1 MSDKAGDNE
10 LMTAETFRSS
20 LHNPSFFL
28 PLTETNM
35 NTITLQALNLF
46 FNLKHEGVDSHEALK
61 QVQAR
66 FKHLT
71 QADIDYIIMEYNN
84 DRALA
89 NARPKCY
96 KNPCPEEVESFNRA
110 LVTKAKRELSGK
122 TLELTLQA
130 LQTRSEAHVGAIWE
144 KLPFNDI
151 ANDIIEEWYQLAK

>member
-1 MSDKAGDNE
+1 MSENESDKALTE
-10 LMTAETFRSS
+10 AIRSS

-35 NTITLQALNLF
+35 NTITLQALNLL

-61 QVQAR
+61 QVQAT
-66 FKHLT
+66 FKHLS

-84 DRALA
+84 DITLA
-89 NARPKCY
+89 HARPKCY
-96 KNPCPEEVESFNRA
+96 KNPSPKEVDNFNRA

-122 TLELTLQA
+122 ALELTLQA
-130 LQTRSEAHVGAIWE
+130 LSTRSEAHIASAWE